1 MEKMGNRTVTQS
13 EESITLVTAYRFPY
27 HRYRFFT
34 DDPDD
39 ALRKSSTS
47 LDKRLPDK
55 REHPANYTAFINTPF

>member
-1 MEKMGNRTVTQS
+1 MKRS
-13 EESITLVTAYRFPY
+13 EESIMLMTPYRFPHY
-27 HRYRFFT
+27 GYRFFAIAQN
-34 DDPDD
+34 D

>member
-1 MEKMGNRTVTQS
+1 MAQS
-13 EESITLVTAYRFPY
+13 EESIALMTSYRFP
-27 HRYRFFT
+27 HHGYRFFAIAQN
-34 DDPDD
+34 D